1 LVNFCDWY
9 IELNKVA
16 IQKSEDKDETINL
29 ISNLI
34 SNFDSILRLLHPF
47 MPFITEELSA
57 KLAILEGKEK
67 SEFLVESGFTQHRPI
82 NNKSAKY
89 IDEMINIISAIRV
102 IRAENI
108 NIKNETL
115 HLILSG
121 EIKPELQSMIAD
133 QEAII
138 SGIAKLD
145 GIEFTSEIPDESIE
159 KTMIGYKIIIPLAGL
174 IDPQEE
180 LTRLQKELSDVE
192 NDIKIIG
199 SKLSNEQFVAKAPA
213 AVVDKEKA
221 KVTEAENKKA
231 MLEKSI
237 AKLQA

>member
-1 LVNFCDWY
+1 MN
-9 IELNKVA
+9 
-16 IQKSEDKDETINL
+16 
-29 ISNLI
+29 
-34 SNFDSILRLLHPF
+34 
-47 MPFITEELSA
+47 
-57 KLAILEGKEK
+57 
-67 SEFLVESGFTQHRPI
+67 
-82 NNKSAKY
+82 
-89 IDEMINIISAIRV
+89 
-102 IRAENI
+102 
-108 NIKNETL
+108 
-115 HLILSG
+115 
-121 EIKPELQSMIAD
+121 PELQSMVVD

-145 GIEFTSEIPDESIE
+145 GIEFTSKIPDESIE

-180 LTRLQKELSDVE
+180 LIRLYKELSDVE

-199 SKLSNEQFVAKAPA
+199 SKLSNEQFVAKAPK

-221 KVTEAENKKA
+221 KVTAAENKKV